1 VNTGGTCDQ
10 LIINEVL
17 ANALVEDTGEFV
29 ELANVGFDLVDL
41 EGLTITDGTQVDTL
55 TSYDGGPTLLEP
67 LRFALVI
74 DAEFDGDFDVPPG
87 TVVMT
92 TTDTHIGNA
101 LATRDDVEIRLG
113 DWLID
118 SYHYPFNPG
127 NGISVER
134 IWDRATDAAE
144 NWVASPCPTGSSP
157 GSNNCAVGGDSGGA
171 GISEFTIVLTEVLA
185 NAEDEDLGEY
195 VEVYNYGAEPIDL
208 RTFVIWD
215 GDAIDLLFGWWTP
228 DDTVL
233 MPGQYGIILDN
244 EYDYSYDI
252 PEDALMLTTGDT
264 TIGSGLST
272 EDQVFL
278 FEPDGSTLIDS
289 FSYPANPGNGVSLEK
304 VDLLGGDLL
313 SNWAPCECEG
323 SISPGDSNCF

>member
-1 VNTGGTCDQ
+1 
-10 LIINEVL
+10 
-17 ANALVEDTGEFV
+17 
-29 ELANVGFDLVDL
+29 
-41 EGLTITDGTQVDTL
+41 
-55 TSYDGGPTLLEP
+55 
-67 LRFALVI
+67 
-74 DAEFDGDFDVPPG
+74 
-87 TVVMT
+87 MT